1 VNPIEYFICI
11 IITIWR
17 VTIMKKAISTILI
30 AALSLSVFSG
40 CASSA
45 TASSASASAG
55 APATSAAPQ
64 SVAAKATT
72 MKTIVIGA
80 SPTPHEVILKEAAK
94 ILKDRGY
101 DLQIKEFS
109 DYVLPNT
116 ALADKELDANYF
128 QHQPYLDQFN
138 KEKGTTIVSAGSI
151 HYEPFGIYAGKTKA
165 LADLKDGAT
174 IAVPNDVSNEARALL
189 LLQAQGLIKLK
200 DGVGV
205 TATQKDIAENK
216 KNIKFKEIEA
226 AQLVRVLQDVDLA
239 VINGNYALQGNLN
252 VSDALAVEA
261 ADSLAATT
269 YANII
274 AVRKGDE
281 SREDIK
287 ALVDVLKSDEI
298 KNFIKNTFKGAVV
311 PAK

>member
-1 VNPIEYFICI
+1 
-11 IITIWR
+11 
-17 VTIMKKAISTILI
+17 MKKLLSAILAAAISVS
-30 AALSLSVFSG
+30 AFAG
-40 CASSA
+40 CANSA
-45 TASSASASAG
+45 TASSAAA
-55 APATSAAPQ
+55 APSGSAAPA
-64 SVAAKATT
+64 SSAAK
-72 MKTIVIGA
+72 KIVIGA
-80 SPTPHEVILKEAAK
+80 SPTPHAIILKEAAK
-94 ILKDRGY
+94 LLQAKGY
-101 DLQIKEFS
+101 ELEVKEFS

-128 QHQPYLDQFN
+128 QHQPYLDDFN
-138 KEKGTTIVSAGSI
+138 KEHGTDIVSAGSI
-151 HYEPFGIYAGKTKA
+151 HYEPFGIYAGKTKS

-174 IAVPNDVSNEARALL
+174 IAVPNDTSNEARALL

-200 DGVGV
+200 DGAGI

-216 KNIKFKEIEA
+216 KNLKFSEIEA
-226 AQLVRVLQDVDLA
+226 AQLVRSLPDVDLA
-239 VINGNYALQGNLN
+239 VINGNYALQGNLK

-281 SREDIK
+281 NREDIK
-287 ALVDVLKSDEI
+287 ALVEVLKSDDM
-298 KNFIKNTFKGAVV
+298 KNFINSTFSGAVV

>member
-1 VNPIEYFICI
+1 
-11 IITIWR
+11 
-17 VTIMKKAISTILI
+17 MKKIISALLISALTISSF
-30 AALSLSVFSG
+30 AGCANSG
-40 CASSA
+40 AASSA
-45 TASSASASAG
+45 AAASAAAPASSAAAASAAEST
-55 APATSAAPQ
+55 APA
-64 SVAAKATT
+64 AK
-72 MKTIVIGA
+72 KIVIGA
-80 SPTPHEVILKEAAK
+80 SPTPHAIILKEAAK
-94 ILKDRGY
+94 LLKAKGY
-101 DLQIKEFS
+101 DLEIKEFN
-109 DYVLPNT
+109 DYVIPNT
-116 ALADKELDANYF
+116 SLESKEIDANYF

-138 KEKGTTIVSAGSI
+138 KEKGTNIVSAGSI

-165 LADLKDGAT
+165 VADLKDGAT
-174 IAVPNDVSNEARALL
+174 VAVPNDVSNEARALL

-226 AQLVRVLQDVDLA
+226 AQLVRALPDVDLA
-239 VINGNYALQGNLN
+239 VINGNYALQGNLK

-261 ADSLAATT
+261 NDSLAATT

-287 ALVDVLKSDEI
+287 ALVEVLKSDDI
-298 KNFIKNTFKGAVV
+298 KNFIKNTFNGAVV
-311 PAK
+311 PVA